1 MLLGLLLM
9 SRIPE
14 ASRDL
19 GEILDKFCCVTSCWI
34 TCSEIYYVE
43 VTYSVAM
50 DTVACYIYFRHPA
63 PWQWYLL
70 PYGPTLISLSPT
82 ANGIIVDV
90 CYQCFCQI
98 YVKYPSTCKHFDI
111 MIQSAT
117 RGVSLH
123 GHIYLWTS
131 RDIPG
136 NWYHGIFQIPTHTGN
151 QAVSD
156 HY

>member
-14 ASRDL
+14 ASTDL
-19 GEILDKFCCVTSCWI
+19 CEILDKFCCVTSCWI
-34 TCSEIYYVE
+34 MCSEIYYVA